1 MNVKIL
7 REVKPNMSKEN
18 VMKESAKKMRNEV
31 LRDKHDTKQIL
42 TLLLSFI
49 IERLDNDVE
58 DKDDKRLYS

>member
-1 MNVKIL
+1 
-7 REVKPNMSKEN
+7 MSKEN